1 MTNNE
6 LAALAIKKENTPE
19 LGQYWQKRYEKFLNN
34 KVFIL
39 SDKTTALLDQKNS
52 IDAPATPYGYLNL
65 PIFVGKNNIVDE
77 VMLQNCIETSVRFLD
92 SVLDM
97 IDFTHAAA
105 EIINQNRKIGL
116 GVVNFEEYMKLRGN
130 TNKVEEI
137 DYIGEIISSSS
148 YRASEALAEEK
159 GACENWNNIKLL
171 IRPKSF
177 EYWYNSEN
185 GEIIS
190 GLDVAEEYTATNLV
204 ASNFEII
211 PRRNSHILIYP
222 NDLEWQIWSD
232 RDDSSI
238 ITNVANNTIN
248 ESKIEMPIIS
258 TGQDDGGDYLPSFEQ
273 EIPIVESNKEE
284 FIANEIDET
293 VEVSNQNILNEGN
306 ATIEGLP
313 MINPLSSLQQKISSW
328 FTVDQNQPDIPQ
340 NPAGLNEQKSVEINT
355 DNFVPI
361 PIRKSEV
368 VIQEVIKEVP
378 VEVIREVEI
387 IKEIPVEVI
396 KNVEVIREINKVM
409 KLQAVILSS
418 DGKHVLLDK
427 NNKLPAV
434 DYKVDSDP
442 EDAITKGLKE
452 LYLVDVDF
460 IEICSVDLFK
470 DDFYVVYQTKIH
482 NAEQNNSKLHF
493 GTIDELITEEDQVA
507 LSKSM
512 DRIRRWQE
520 SAKIKAQKLAQDFIK
535 KSDKSIDESNLAMVK
550 VLQTKIQQL
559 MNEKLNSDSN
569 NRLEIQN
576 LKEKIVELESLQAM
590 DEEELLSE
598 LQTHKII
605 EESSNIVSTPVQV
618 TEDEQ
623 EETSVYVEEIP
634 ELNASP
640 INIIPSI
647 NIEQDSTNLPNIN
660 QPTVINMSNNNQ
672 KQTNDE
678 DTFRIS
684 RDKMFMPT
692 LEIETKLGVPIVVKT
707 VQDEPESDNA
717 SISTKPINNTLNT
730 LMRLK
735 KINR

>member
-248 ESKIEMPIIS
+248 ESKTEMPIIS

-293 VEVSNQNILNEGN
+293 VEVSNQNIINEGN
-306 ATIEGLP
+306 TTIEGLP
-313 MINPLSSLQQKISSW
+313 LINPLSSLQQKISSW

-355 DNFVPI
+355 DNFVPT

-387 IKEIPVEVI
+387 IKEIPVEII

-418 DGKHVLLDK
+418 DGKYVLLDK
-427 NNKLPAV
+427 YNKLPAV

-535 KSDKSIDESNLAMVK
+535 KSDKNIDESNLAMVRE
-550 VLQTKIQQL
+550 LQTKIQQL

-598 LQTHKII
+598 LQPHKII
-605 EESSNIVSTPVQV
+605 EESSDIVSTPVQ
-618 TEDEQ
+618 TIEDEQ

-660 QPTVINMSNNNQ
+660 QPTFINMSNNNQ

-678 DTFRIS
+678 DTFRTS

-707 VQDEPESDNA
+707 VQDESDIDNV
-717 SISTKPINNTLNT
+717 SISTKPTNNTLNT